1 MYRAFCEA
9 VHRVDPTL
17 TVGGPATA
25 FPLEL
30 DAPYRE
36 GFLEFVRTND
46 LPLDFFSFLWFTDG
60 SRDPLDY
67 RYVSEQLR
75 ALLDR
80 YGFTDTDLTLS
91 YWNYLAVPSST
102 APAAEKGAFQAATA
116 IYLQDTVIDHAFF
129 FRADTGLDPHYGFV
143 DPGGVG
149 AADGSPDERSRAL
162 AMAGRALMGRR
173 LAVTGGDESGTYN
186 ISTAAAIVV
195 AACGVPVAKHGN
207 KALSSKSGAADVLA
221 ALGVNLDADLGLV
234 EKSIAEASI
243 GFMMA
248 PRHHSAMKYVG
259 PARVEMGTRT
269 LFNLLGP
276 LSNPAGVKRQFTGV
290 FAKDWVEPL
299 AQVLNNLGCEAAW
312 VVHGA
317 DGLDEMTTTGASF
330 VAQLKDGE
338 ITTFEVTPDDAGL
351 AEAKPEDLKGG
362 DAATN
367 AAALNAVLNGD
378 PGPYRDVV
386 VYNAAGALIVA
397 GKAGDLKQGGALAA
411 AAIDGGKAKESLENM
426 IAISNEAGL

>member
-1 MYRAFCEA
+1 MSPRKIL
-9 VHRVDPTL
+9 RTSSL
-17 TVGGPATA
+17 S
-25 FPLEL
+25 L
-30 DAPYRE
+30 
-36 GFLEFVRTND
+36 FL
-46 LPLDFFSFLWFTDG
+46 
-60 SRDPLDY
+60 
-67 RYVSEQLR
+67 
-75 ALLDR
+75 
-80 YGFTDTDLTLS
+80 
-91 YWNYLAVPSST
+91 
-102 APAAEKGAFQAATA
+102 
-116 IYLQDTVIDHAFF
+116 
-129 FRADTGLDPHYGFV
+129 
-143 DPGGVG
+143 
-149 AADGSPDERSRAL
+149 
-162 AMAGRALMGRR
+162 
-173 LAVTGGDESGTYN
+173 
-186 ISTAAAIVV
+186 VV

-234 EKSIAEASI
+234 EKSIAEAGI

-411 AAIDGGKAKESLENM
+411 AAIDGGKAKESLEKM
-426 IAISNEAGL
+426 IAISNEAGP

>member
-1 MYRAFCEA
+1 MSDVLKPLLAKVADANTLNADEAEAAFDIIMSGQA
-9 VHRVDPTL
+9 TDAQIGAFLMALRVRGE
-17 TVGGPATA
+17 TVDEITGA
-25 FPLEL
+25 
-30 DAPYRE
+30 
-36 GFLEFVRTND
+36 VRTM
-46 LPLDFFSFLWFTDG
+46 
-60 SRDPLDY
+60 
-67 RYVSEQLR
+67 R
-75 ALLDR
+75 AKA
-80 YGFTDTDLTLS
+80 
-91 YWNYLAVPSST
+91 LAVE
-102 APAAEKGAFQAATA
+102 APEGA
-116 IYLQDTVIDHAFF
+116 ID
-129 FRADTGLDPHYGFV
+129 V
-143 DPGGVG
+143 VG
-149 AADGSPDERSRAL
+149 
-162 AMAGRALMGRR
+162 
-173 LAVTGGDESGTYN
+173 TGGDGSGTYN

-195 AACGVPVAKHGN
+195 AACGVPVAKRGN

-234 EKSIAEASI
+234 EKSIAEAGI

-259 PARVEMGTRT
+259 PARVEIGTRT

-299 AQVLNNLGCEAAW
+299 AQALNNLGCEAAW
-312 VVHGA
+312 GVHGA

-411 AAIDGGKAKESLENM
+411 AAIDGGQAKESLEKM
-426 IAISNEAGL
+426 IAISNEAGP